1 MVTRLKQS
9 LTTHLMIT
17 ISGIIFAI
25 CVLFLLLINHHLNES
40 IIEEVGEKAL
50 TSAYLIAERPD
61 VTASFSMEDPSS
73 ILQPIAEDIRQ
84 QIGASFIVIGNEQGI
99 RYTHPNPEK
108 IGLSMVGGDNDS
120 VLIDKEPVVSITAG
134 SMGESIRGKVPVIVD
149 GTVIGV
155 VSVGFLTKDIQKTI
169 NTAFQGWFQITFLVA
184 VLGIICAVLLSF
196 YVKRQLLGMQPAQ
209 IAKLYSAYHTI
220 LEETTD
226 GIILTTLDNNVV
238 IYNSRAKELISPLAE
253 DIPLHNVLPERL
265 LKEEVI
271 RALEIPLQQQEI
283 IISKAPLQHGKR
295 LGYLYFLRAK
305 LEYETVINELTL
317 VKQQAQMQ
325 RAKTHEFANK
335 LHVILGLLKQSH
347 IEEAIAFIRQEQQY
361 TTKQQQALAA
371 QPSILLQALLE
382 GKISEAK
389 ERGITIT
396 IETQDVLIDY
406 SDEQV
411 DALLTA
417 LGNVL
422 QNAMDA
428 LHHTDIPN
436 KQINLFIHQYS
447 HELIIEVHDNGPGID
462 AEMAKRIFTL
472 GYTTKEGY
480 DRGYGLA
487 ISEQALQKVGGSL
500 LLEES
505 DLGGACFLIILQ
517 RKGSN
522 GHLAN

>member
-1 MVTRLKQS
+1 MMNRLKQS
-9 LTTHLMIT
+9 LTARLIIT

-25 CVLFLLLINHHLNES
+25 CVLFLLLINHYLNES
-40 IIEEVGEKAL
+40 VIEEMGEKAL

-61 VTASFSMEDPSS
+61 VIATFYTEDPSS

-84 QIGASFIVIGNEQGI
+84 QIGATFVVIGNGQGI
-99 RYTHPNPEK
+99 RYTHPDPEK

-120 VLIDKEPVVSITAG
+120 AFIDKESVVSITTG

-149 GTVIGV
+149 GKVVGI

-169 NTAFQGWFQITFLVA
+169 DTVFFGWLQITLIVA
-184 VLGIICAVLLSF
+184 GLGIICAVVLSF
-196 YVKRQLLGMQPAQ
+196 YVKEQLLGMQPAQ
-209 IAKLYSAYHTI
+209 ISKLYSTYHTI

-226 GIILTTLDNNVV
+226 GVILTTLNNDVV
-238 IYNSRAKELISPLAE
+238 ISNSRAKELISPLAE
-253 DIPLHNVLPERL
+253 GISLHTLLPERL
-265 LKEEVI
+265 FKEEVI

-283 IISKAPLQHGKR
+283 IISKAPLKHGER

-305 LEYETVINELTL
+305 LEYETVTNELKL

-335 LHVILGLLKQSH
+335 LHVILGLVKQAH
-347 IEEAIAFIRQEQQY
+347 IEEAIAFIRQEQQD

-371 QPSILLQALLE
+371 QPSILIQALLE

-396 IETQDVLIDY
+396 IETDDVLIDY
-406 SDEQV
+406 NDEEV

-428 LHHTDIPN
+428 LHNTNIPN
-436 KQINLFIHQYS
+436 KKINLFIHQYN
-447 HELIIEVHDNGPGID
+447 HELMIEVHDNGPGID
-462 AEMAKRIFTL
+462 AETANQIFTL
-472 GYTTKEGY
+472 GFTTKDGY
-480 DRGYGLA
+480 DRGYGLT
-487 ISEQALQKVGGSL
+487 ISEQALKKVGGSL
-500 LLEES
+500 LIEES

-517 RKGSN
+517 RT
-522 GHLAN
+522 

>member
-1 MVTRLKQS
+1 MITGLKQS
-9 LTTHLMIT
+9 LTTRLLMT
-17 ISGIIFAI
+17 ISGIVFTI
-25 CVLFLLLINHHLNES
+25 CVLFLLLINHYLDES
-40 IIEEVGEKAL
+40 ILDEMGEKAL

-61 VTASFSMEDPSS
+61 IIAAFSAEDPPS
-73 ILQPIAEDIRQ
+73 ILQPIAENLRN
-84 QIGASFIVIGNEQGI
+84 QIGASFVVIGNAQGI
-99 RYTHPNPEK
+99 RYTHPDTEK

-120 VLIDKEPVVSITAG
+120 ALINNESIVSVTTG

-149 GTVIGV
+149 GNVVGV
-155 VSVGFLTKDIQKTI
+155 VSVGFLTKDIQRTI
-169 NTAFQGWFQITFLVA
+169 DTAFFGWLQITLLLA
-184 VLGIICAVLLSF
+184 VFGIVCAVLLSL
-196 YVKRQLLGMQPAQ
+196 YVKDQLLGMQPAQ

-226 GIILTTLDNNVV
+226 GVILTTLNNKVV
-238 IYNSRAKELISPLAE
+238 ISNSRAKELLSPLAE
-253 DIPLHNVLPERL
+253 GISLHKLLPEQL
-265 LKEEVI
+265 FKEEVI
-271 RALEIPLQQQEI
+271 RALEIPLQQQEMI
-283 IISKAPLQHGKR
+283 ITKTPLKLEKQ
-295 LGYLYFLRAK
+295 LGYLYILRAK

-317 VKQQAQMQ
+317 VKQQARMQ

-347 IEEAIAFIRQEQQY
+347 IDEAIAFIRQEQQDS
-361 TTKQQQALAA
+361 TKQQQALAT

-396 IETQDVLIDY
+396 IETEDVLIDY
-406 SDEQV
+406 NDEEV

-428 LHHTDIPN
+428 LDQIN
-436 KQINLFIHQYS
+436 IADKQIKLFIHQYR
-447 HELIIEVHDNGPGID
+447 HELMIEVHDNGPGID
-462 AEMAKRIFTL
+462 EETASQIFKL
-472 GYTTKEGY
+472 GFTTKDGY

-487 ISEQALQKVGGSL
+487 ISEQALEKVGGSL
-500 LLEES
+500 LIEES

-517 RKGSN
+517 RK
-522 GHLAN
+522 